1 MNSPNTLAGV
11 GERLSFAKLFIE
23 KGFKVEIP
31 IIQRDYAQGRS
42 SESELRAAFLA
53 ALHAYLS
60 EGKPNRDLDF
70 VYGSIITEGDVTKFT
85 PLDGQQ
91 RLTTLFLLH
100 WYLAQIAG
108 RASEW
113 RDVLYKN
120 GKSLFS
126 YETRASSSEFC
137 DALMA
142 NDISMAELLKTPN
155 GADSLSNTIEDKSWF
170 FMTWAYDP
178 TIQSMLVMLDA
189 IHEKFVD
196 CGEDFDKLID
206 LENPVITF
214 LFLDLKQFKLTD
226 DLYIKMNARGKPLSP
241 FENFKAKLE
250 QRIKTFEGPWQAYNL
265 TFNNQPRKVDGY
277 DYFIHK
283 IDTDWADV
291 FWAYR
296 NELSADNTFDD
307 EIMNFIALLVA
318 NYHLLNAGEGSV
330 KSKVIT
336 DRLFGDGGKLRSL
349 SFDDYDEMGCFS
361 QGLLEHLIVVF
372 DLVQNDT
379 AQAKGISPYQGGRY
393 YSEDEYFKKVISN
406 STSYPE
412 KLRFFAF
419 YSFLASGKGR
429 SGLQAWLRVVYNL
442 TENRIINSVDE
453 YKKALNTLSDLSKH
467 DDSIVDLLKNGEKVE
482 GFVEGQ
488 VLEERIKAHL
498 LTKSERWETCIINAE
513 SHAFF
518 KGQIGFILKFSGIA
532 DFYLA
537 NKHCYWDEDAD
548 RDYQAGFNRYY
559 NSASAVFNLVKQGSE
574 TITYLWERAVLGKGK
589 YFTHAGGAKWNL
601 LSSNGRGKNVQRDHS
616 WRRLLRLSPSN
627 NSGWLARQQCVKD
640 VFDDKAFDADD
651 VVESLA
657 KICEGS
663 LKSTT
668 LAPWKKTLIEDK
680 NGDLIAL
687 SKQGFIVQDEHEV
700 VLLHHSGRNHTHS
713 ELFSRA
719 LFHRLKGQQETISP
733 FSKIHYCEVKSGE
746 DIARL
751 EINDWKYND
760 QTYNLNV
767 LVEKSVYKVVFY
779 CAENAPFDSSLTS
792 VLDAH
797 KFSLLSAYKHYEG
810 DVYMLDCEASVSVSD
825 DVLPLIESFCAS
837 LNSLLE

>member
-1 MNSPNTLAGV
+1 MNSPDTLAGV

-31 IIQRDYAQGRS
+31 IIQRDYAQGRP
-42 SESELRAAFLA
+42 SESEVRAGFLRA
-53 ALHAYLS
+53 LHTYLS

-113 RDVLYKN
+113 CDVLYKN

-126 YETRASSSEFC
+126 YETRVSSSEFC

-142 NDISMAELLKTPN
+142 NDINMAELLKTSS
-155 GADSLSNTIEDKSWF
+155 GADSLSSTIEDKSWF
-170 FMTWAYDP
+170 FMSWAYDP

-189 IHEKFVD
+189 IHETFSG
-196 CGEDFDKLID
+196 CGEYFTKLVD
-206 LENPVITF
+206 LEAPVITF

-250 QRIKTFEGPWQAYNL
+250 QRIKTFEGPWQAYCL
-265 TFNNQPRKVDGY
+265 TFNNQSRKVDGY

-307 EIMNFIALLVA
+307 EIMNFIALIVA

-330 KSKVIT
+330 KSKRIT
-336 DRLFGDGGKLRSL
+336 DRLFGEGGKLRSL

-361 QGLLEHLIVVF
+361 KGLLEHLIVVF
-372 DLVQNDT
+372 DLVQNDK
-379 AQAKGISPYQGGRY
+379 AQTKGISPYQEGRY
-393 YSEDEYFKKVISN
+393 YSEDEYFRKVIAN

-419 YSFLASGKGR
+419 YSYLASGKDR
-429 SGLQAWLRVVYNL
+429 SGLQTWLRVVYNL
-442 TENRIINSVDE
+442 TENRIVNNVDE
-453 YKKALNTLSDLSKH
+453 YKRALNTLSDLSKH
-467 DDSIVDLLKNGEKVE
+467 DELILDLLKNGEKVE

-498 LTKSERWETCIINAE
+498 ITKSEHWETSIINAE
-513 SHAFF
+513 SHDFF
-518 KGQIGFILKFSGIA
+518 KGQVGFILKFSGIA
-532 DFYLA
+532 DFYVA
-537 NKHCYWDEDAD
+537 NKQCDWDDEAD
-548 RDYQAGFNRYY
+548 RSYQTGFNHYY
-559 NSASAVFNLVKQGSE
+559 SAGSAVFDLVKQGSE
-574 TITYLWERAVLGKGK
+574 TINHLWERAVLGKGK
-589 YFTHAGGAKWNL
+589 YFTHAGGSKWNL

-627 NSGWLARQQCVKD
+627 NTDWLARQQCVKD
-640 VFDDKAFDADD
+640 VFDDKAFNADD
-651 VVESLA
+651 VVESLS
-657 KICEGS
+657 KMCEDS

-668 LAPWKKTLIEDK
+668 LAPWKKKLIEDK
-680 NGDLIAL
+680 NGDLFKL
-687 SKQGFIVQDEHEV
+687 SVQGFIVQDENEV

-719 LFHRLKGQQETISP
+719 LFYRLKGQQEAISP
-733 FSKIHYCEVKSGE
+733 FTSLRYCEVKSGE
-746 DIARL
+746 DTARL
-751 EINDWKYND
+751 EINDWKYKG

-767 LVEKSVYKVVFY
+767 LVEKSVYTIVFY
-779 CAENAPFDSSLTS
+779 CVENAPFDHSLTS

-797 KFSLLSAYKHYEG
+797 RFNLLSAYKHYEG
-810 DVYMLDCEASVSVSD
+810 NVYVLDCD
-825 DVLPLIESFCAS
+825 ITHDVLPLIESFCVS
-837 LNSLLE
+837 LEGRENE